1 MFKYIPILAKIVGCF
16 HIIFY
21 LLQNDHVHIDTTQA
35 FKVSNDVPFAAVAVV
50 AFIVIFNYD
59 CIDYRYLQYIYIYI
73 IYMYIYM

>member
-35 FKVSNDVPFAAVAVV
+35 FKVSNDVPVAAVAVV

-59 CIDYRYLQYIYIYI
+59 CIDIYNIYIY
-73 IYMYIYM
+73 YIHVYIHVKS

>member
-50 AFIVIFNYD
+50 VV
-59 CIDYRYLQYIYIYI
+59 LP
-73 IYMYIYM
+73 